1 MGCYCTYAPCN
12 RLLFPSSITVAP
24 DLLTDSGAKH
34 TSAVR
39 EVAPVLVLGA
49 GLVGAVLWSG
59 IIGGRASAAPPYL
72 LSQGLL
78 MLIGFTLATRGAP
91 RWSYPWLAFGVVA
104 TSALLSSLIAS
115 DADPTPAIV
124 IVAIAT
130 GPVLAVLLATVI
142 SVRSWGDAYAFLA
155 LFLAGIVVS
164 WLTVGPPGSLGAA
177 AEGAAGQMVALL
189 LALAILGVVL
199 GMAVL
204 AWNRGVTEVALALLG
219 SVLLVSAIGFD
230 VMIPQAED
238 TEIAPPNFASFLS
251 LYLFLAMATF
261 AAGSIRRVFAGKGM
275 IGPAPALGGSEKPWT
290 DQGEPDGSTDDDS
303 ASNGVAEDG
312 EAPQSRRRRQRGSGP
327 NPVRRRRRR

>member
-1 MGCYCTYAPCN
+1 
-12 RLLFPSSITVAP
+12 VAT
-24 DLLTDSGAKH
+24 DLLTDSGAEQ
-34 TSAVR
+34 TSALR

-115 DADPTPAIV
+115 DTDPTPAIV
-124 IVAIAT
+124 IVAVAT

-142 SVRSWGDAYAFLA
+142 SVRSWADAYAFLA

-189 LALAILGVVL
+189 LALLILGVVL
-199 GMAVL
+199 GMAVS
-204 AWNRGVTEVALALLG
+204 AWNRGVTEVALVLLG

-230 VMIPQAED
+230 VMIPQVEGV
-238 TEIAPPNFASFLS
+238 EIEPPNFASFIS

-261 AAGSIRRVFAGKGM
+261 AAGAIRRVFAGKGM
-275 IGPAPALGGSEKPWT
+275 IGPAPLVSAPEK
-290 DQGEPDGSTDDDS
+290 DADDEDEDDRP
-303 ASNGVAEDG
+303 AEDDVSVIDDG
-312 EAPQSRRRRQRGSGP
+312 GDGDAPRRRRRRQRGSGSESA
-327 NPVRRRRRR
+327 RRRRRR

>member
-1 MGCYCTYAPCN
+1 
-12 RLLFPSSITVAP
+12 VAT
-24 DLLTDSGAKH
+24 DLLTDSEAKQ
-34 TSAVR
+34 TSALR

-115 DADPTPAIV
+115 DADPTPGIV
-124 IVAIAT
+124 IVAVAT

-177 AEGAAGQMVALL
+177 AEGTLVEMAALL
-189 LALAILGVVL
+189 LALIILSVVL

-204 AWNRGVTEVALALLG
+204 AWNRGVTEVALVLLG
-219 SVLLVSAIGFD
+219 SVLLVTAISFD
-230 VMIPQAED
+230 VMIPEVEGAD
-238 TEIAPPNFASFLS
+238 FAPPNFVSFLS

-275 IGPAPALGGSEKPWT
+275 IGPAPLITAPEKKA
-290 DQGEPDGSTDDDS
+290 DEADEDEDDGPAEDEVSATDD
-303 ASNGVAEDG
+303 GGDG
-312 EAPQSRRRRQRGSGP
+312 DAPRPKRRRQRGSGSEP
-327 NPVRRRRRR
+327 SRRRRRR

>member
-1 MGCYCTYAPCN
+1 MAT
-12 RLLFPSSITVAP
+12 
-24 DLLTDSGAKH
+24 DLLTDSGAEQ
-34 TSAVR
+34 TSALR

-115 DADPTPAIV
+115 DTDPTPAIV
-124 IVAIAT
+124 IVAVAT

-142 SVRSWGDAYAFLA
+142 SVRSWADAYAFLA

-189 LALAILGVVL
+189 LALLILGVVL
-199 GMAVL
+199 GMAVS
-204 AWNRGVTEVALALLG
+204 AWNRGVTEVALVLLG

-230 VMIPQAED
+230 VMIPQVEGV
-238 TEIAPPNFASFLS
+238 EIEPPNFASFIS

-261 AAGSIRRVFAGKGM
+261 AAGAIRRVFAGKGM
-275 IGPAPALGGSEKPWT
+275 IGPAPLVSAPEK
-290 DQGEPDGSTDDDS
+290 DADDEDEDDRP
-303 ASNGVAEDG
+303 AEDDVSVIDDG
-312 EAPQSRRRRQRGSGP
+312 GDGDAPRRRRRRQRGSGSESA
-327 NPVRRRRRR
+327 RRRRRR

>member
-1 MGCYCTYAPCN
+1 M
-12 RLLFPSSITVAP
+12 
-24 DLLTDSGAKH
+24 
-34 TSAVR
+34 
-39 EVAPVLVLGA
+39 LVLGA

-59 IIGGRASAAPPYL
+59 VIGARASAAPPYL

-115 DADPTPAIV
+115 DVDPTPAIV
-124 IVAIAT
+124 IVAVAT

-142 SVRSWGDAYAFLA
+142 SVRSWSDAYAFLA
-155 LFLAGIVVS
+155 LFLAGVVVS
-164 WLTVGPPGSLGAA
+164 WLTVGPPGSPGAA

-189 LALAILGVVL
+189 LALAILSVVL

-204 AWNRGVTEVALALLG
+204 AWNRGVTEVALALLV
-219 SVLLVSAIGFD
+219 SVLLVSAISFD
-230 VMIPQAED
+230 VMIPEVED
-238 TEIAPPNFASFLS
+238 AEIAPPNFASFLS

-275 IGPAPALGGSEKPWT
+275 IGSAPLISAPEKDT
-290 DQGEPDGSTDDDS
+290 DEDETAGLAEDDVS
-303 ASNGVAEDG
+303 ATSVDEDG
-312 EAPQSRRRRQRGSGP
+312 ETPRRRRRRQRGSGP
-327 NPVRRRRRR
+327 DSSPRRRRR